1 MGRTIRHNSDY
12 GYKQDYRDRT
22 DRQVKK
28 LTKKVQKVTKQKIVV
43 QQPNQKGD
51 SYEAN

>member
-22 DRQVKK
+22 NRQVKK
-28 LTKKVQKVTKQKIVV
+28 LTKKVQKITKQKIVI
-43 QQPNQKGD
+43 QQPNQKG
-51 SYEAN
+51 EPI